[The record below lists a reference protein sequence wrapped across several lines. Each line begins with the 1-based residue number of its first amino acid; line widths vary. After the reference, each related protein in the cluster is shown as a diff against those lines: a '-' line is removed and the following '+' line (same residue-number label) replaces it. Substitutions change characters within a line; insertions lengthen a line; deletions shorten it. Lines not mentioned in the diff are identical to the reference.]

1 VIFFPDSFLFL
12 DAQSLQNRT
21 LINGEI
27 TMPVIIGG
35 RTRGAGVAAA
45 PLLGSNIFVTGFL
58 FYQKT
63 SYIWY
68 FSMLI

>member
-1 VIFFPDSFLFL
+1 MIFSPDSFLFL

-45 PLLGSNIFVTGFL
+45 PLLAQNFF
-58 FYQKT
+58 
-63 SYIWY
+63 
-68 FSMLI
+68 